1 MGSVIGICPF
11 CKFDWDSPI
20 ESLQSSLRSAGQRFS
35 SVISKASDE
44 ELRAR
49 PSTKVWSALEY
60 TAHTRDGVGWYT
72 DRINRTLVEESPRLA
87 GRDWERET
95 EIRRYHEE
103 ATPDVLSGLSRTC
116 EALANLLSSLSLED
130 WKRQAIGSE
139 GDRRDVLLLARRA
152 THETE
157 HHCLDA
163 ANSLLNLDR
172 SGRRYKTYE

>member
-1 MGSVIGICPF
+1 MSTHSGICPF
-11 CKFDWDSPI
+11 CRFDWDSPV

-35 SVISKASDE
+35 SVISEASDE
-44 ELRAR
+44 ELRVR
-49 PSTKVWSALEY
+49 PAQGVWSALEY
-60 TAHTRDGVGWYT
+60 TAHTRDGVDWYT
-72 DRINRTLVEESPRLA
+72 DRINRTLAEDSPRLE

-103 ATPDVLSGLSRTC
+103 ATSDVLSSLAITC

-139 GDRRDVLLLARRA
+139 GDQRDVLLLARRA

-163 ANSLLNLDR
+163 ANSLNR
-172 SGRRYKTYE
+172 THE